1 MLKFSHRTFWGW
13 KAFSEKVIWGL
24 LSHFKWRIWGV
35 FLIHQIDI
43 MYQSGFTKISWTFI
57 NGYNLL
63 YQPRCQ
69 LSNEVFCFIFN
80 QVDPF
85 DPTKLRI
92 YLMYC
97 GLFIFSWLYSLA
109 LFPFWRWFCV
119 VDFFRI
125 KFWGFE
131 RFAISSYFLSL
142 SDSWTCFKLF
152 PCSVNL
158 FLWLILLWFLK
169 LLWFLL

>member
-24 LSHFKWRIWGV
+24 LSHFKWRIWAV
-35 FLIHQIDI
+35 FLTHQIDI

-69 LSNEVFCFIFN
+69 LSNGVFCFIFN

-97 GLFIFSWLYSLA
+97 GLFIFSWFIFFGSISVLTVILCCR
-109 LFPFWRWFCV
+109 L
-119 VDFFRI
+119 FRI

-131 RFAISSYFLSL
+131 RFAISSYF
-142 SDSWTCFKLF
+142 FKFVGQL
-152 PCSVNL
+152 NL
-158 FLWLILLWFLK
+158 F
-169 LLWFLL
+169 